1 MASRRPL
8 FPPPAAIAHPAVAK
22 AVKSSRSS
30 IKLKRVVITGLGC
43 ITPIGAN
50 VPEFEASLFAGRTG
64 IAEFGLLPEAVEGQ
78 NGIRFNRMAS
88 IHGFDPDQH
97 LTTGVVTATNRTA
110 QFAVVAARQAVAQ
123 SDLMKH
129 YAPEDIAVILG
140 CSCGGRSSE
149 EIETAKLYYRNARV
163 HPLTVT
169 RTMAS
174 AGGSHISIDLGIT
187 GPVLNLSTACASST
201 HALGTA
207 FHMVRSGMSEA
218 AIAGGHDAPL
228 TFGFLRAW
236 DSMRVVSPTFCRPFS
251 ADRDGMTLGEG
262 AAMLVLESLDAALAR
277 NAPIFA
283 EIVGFGMSADAHHI
297 TQPQSDGAALAMR
310 KALKDAGAHPDH
322 VGYINAHG
330 TGTQANDVVEAA
342 AIHKVFGDRAASIPV
357 SSTKG
362 LHGHSMGATGAMEAL
377 ATVLALHIGQLPF
390 NVGVTTVDPALN
402 LDIILNEPRSAD
414 PDRDL
419 ALSNSLAFGGLN
431 AVVALKRY
439 RSP

>member
-1 MASRRPL
+1 M
-8 FPPPAAIAHPAVAK
+8 
-22 AVKSSRSS
+22 
-30 IKLKRVVITGLGC
+30 KRVVITGLGC
-43 ITPIGAN
+43 ITPIGTNAA
-50 VPEFEASLFAGRTG
+50 EFEASLFAGRTG

-78 NGIRFNRMAS
+78 NGIRFNRMAQVF
-88 IHGFDPDQH
+88 GFDPDQH
-97 LTTGVVTATNRTA
+97 LSTGVVTATNRTT
-110 QFAVVAARQAVAQ
+110 QFAIVAARQAAAQ
-123 SDLMKH
+123 SELMKH
-129 YAPEDIAVILG
+129 YAPEDIAIILG

-187 GPVLNLSTACASST
+187 GPVLNLSTACASAT

-218 AIAGGHDAPL
+218 AIAGGHEAPL

-236 DSMRVVSPTFCRPFS
+236 DSMRVVSPTSCRPFS
-251 ADRDGMTLGEG
+251 VDRDGMTLGEG

-310 KALKDAGAHPDH
+310 KALKDAGASPDS

-330 TGTQANDVVEAA
+330 TGTQANDAVEAA
-342 AIHKVFGDRAASIPV
+342 AIRKVFGDRAAKVPV

-362 LHGHSMGATGAMEAL
+362 LHGHSIGATGALEAL
-377 ATVLALHIGQLPF
+377 ATVLALRSGNLPF
-390 NVGVTTVDPALN
+390 NAEATAIDPAID
-402 LDIILNEPRSAD
+402 LDVILNEPR
-414 PDRDL
+414 PLEFGRDI

-431 AVVALKRY
+431 AVVALRRY
-439 RSP
+439 PRP